1 MTSLVFPGV
10 DGDPDDDV
18 MLELGRMTWA
28 AMALEEAVY
37 GVCRV
42 VKPRHGPYDDHPIG
56 ARIDEAVMDL
66 DAYDDAA
73 LQERTRQWLLAA
85 KAALEARNSVLHS
98 THVVFWPLPG
108 TTPVPET
115 TGAFLAHFP
124 RKDKRAQVQTPLTV
138 EGLSPLRR
146 RLQAAH
152 QHWVE
157 VASAVFAAHRPY
169 SPGSA

>member
-1 MTSLVFPGV
+1 
-10 DGDPDDDV
+10 

-56 ARIDEAVMDL
+56 ARIDEAVTDL

-115 TGAFLAHFP
+115 TGQP
-124 RKDKRAQVQTPLTV
+124 PAQRRQPLD
-138 EGLSPLRR
+138 RQR
-146 RLQAAH
+146 RLHLRLLVPCA
-152 QHWVE
+152 
-157 VASAVFAAHRPY
+157 
-169 SPGSA
+169 GSAPGTRLTR